1 VGAGLLGD
9 EGRGGGG
16 ISGKVVE
23 VGVGE
28 RLGPRGFR
36 DMDRLEKS
44 RDQSLVTFQCIHTHP
59 IELKKDISGR
69 KLRKVDR

>member
-36 DMDRLEKS
+36 DMDR
-44 RDQSLVTFQCIHTHP
+44 P
-59 IELKKDISGR
+59 IELKKDMSGR